1 MPVASIKRKELAK
14 KVLLTSNFI
23 VGLLIGTTVVLM
35 TGLCFGAVSEVLF
48 IHPKD
53 YSPAAAEQLLT
64 TYGLAT
70 ILCGL
75 WAFAMIKNC
84 IKAWKNKED
93 REKYTIYRKRELL
106 MQTIYAVMS
115 LISTIHSPIPKYYIE
130 TIILATWVIWG
141 YINTFTGILGG
152 KDE

>member
-1 MPVASIKRKELAK
+1 
-14 KVLLTSNFI
+14 
-23 VGLLIGTTVVLM
+23 
-35 TGLCFGAVSEVLF
+35 
-48 IHPKD
+48 
-53 YSPAAAEQLLT
+53 
-64 TYGLAT
+64 
-70 ILCGL
+70 
-75 WAFAMIKNC
+75 MIKNC